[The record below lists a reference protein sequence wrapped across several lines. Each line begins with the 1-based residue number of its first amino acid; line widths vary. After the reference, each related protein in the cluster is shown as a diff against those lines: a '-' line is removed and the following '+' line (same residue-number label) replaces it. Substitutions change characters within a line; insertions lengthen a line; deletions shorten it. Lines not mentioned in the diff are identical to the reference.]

1 MLRYLLRLLPALL
14 CLSLLPPAAH
24 AQKRKIQNRPYID
37 QRRFHYGFSVGLNLQ
52 DYELENT
59 NFVTEDGEL
68 WYADVAS
75 YTPGFSVG
83 VLGELYL
90 NKYLALRLLPTLHFG
105 SKDIVFRN
113 YNAPDEAEQTERQQV
128 KSTYISLPL
137 DLKFSA
143 PRFNNYRPYMM
154 VGVNPMYDL
163 STKKGERLRFKPMNL
178 FLDTESNGMK
188 PEQVCQLAVLAENAG
203 VLTGYN
209 WFWPVSCMNPY
220 ALKKHGFSRRKLLQP
235 LRTLHG
241 LYRTDNNPEPA
252 AHTGLIRLFRRAAQS
267 G

>member
-59 NFVTEDGEL
+59 SFVPEDGEL

-75 YTPGFSVG
+75 DTPGFSVG
-83 VLGELYL
+83 VLGQLYL

-178 FLDTESNGMK
+178 FLEFGFGCDYYFPFFKFIPELKFCFGLSNIINRDK
-188 PEQVCQLAVLAENAG
+188 NDLSDQSLTKFRDAVGEG
-203 VLTGYN
+203 SSKMVVLTFY
-209 WFWPVSCMNPY
+209 F
-220 ALKKHGFSRRKLLQP
+220 
-235 LRTLHG
+235 
-241 LYRTDNNPEPA
+241 E
-252 AHTGLIRLFRRAAQS
+252 
-267 G
+267 